1 MPPHSASALLQ
12 ALGQSNPTSFDATFL
27 QQQEEGNI
35 NKPAT
40 THRLNVKTHVFKKEL
55 QEYVPT
61 QIEDR
66 LRIET
71 IIYVELSIVDHNNA
85 LVNAYDYARLPKD
98 LFFSQ
103 PDKVMSPQEM
113 TTKRIVDVA
122 ATLQCPS
129 NGWQEEKEACLRCAR
144 RMSGKL
150 DQAESRI
157 MHMLP
162 ELHRTENGDALISF
176 RSGVANIQFKIN
188 CYCGHKKEKEGFV
201 IRFDSK
207 SDTTIAS
214 HVTLP
219 LMFYHQNKNRIASR
233 AAKAQAK
240 SGQEQQ
246 QQQSVQGTAATTTT
260 RNIVKN
266 VSSKS
271 KRDARSKPGHSPIGQ
286 QRSRQMIPSPPNSLL
301 GSPIEWSSSPE
312 MDDFMDSSDIPFTVP
327 SPPPPDPLI
336 SLFPDTVFQ
345 DQRTQQQQQQL
356 TIALISHMT
365 PNSGPVRGGT
375 MVTIHGT
382 GFTVGEIMYV
392 CFGENLVPIIPQRDH
407 MLECITPAA
416 IKADNVP
423 VFCMNAA
430 AESTSAAQA
439 TFTYVDDNEK
449 ELIKLALQRMMNI
462 SARMEGPLD
471 SVLSRAS
478 EFTMWNDLLE
488 GVGHDNAASSVNE
501 NSFSNAEKMV
511 LESFKLLDSSATGQL
526 NNEGLSIVNSTG
538 HTMLHLA
545 VALQYEALVKDL
557 VLRGIDVTVQ
567 DKNGLSAL
575 NWARHMNNQAMVEVL
590 SGAPIMTLSGPAGKV
605 ASDSASAVTSGLA
618 MDVTL
623 VEGGNV
629 VPATKSD
636 EVARGIQL
644 LVSPGSQPSATD
656 QPCVDIGHGC
666 ITQSTIHQSVPP
678 QIATSDRFLCAPN
691 SHINPQMDFEW
702 EGFGQGPGKAVVAPV
717 ADVAVLERQHEVSF
731 LLQQAQE
738 RTPATAV
745 ETGSTLDDG
754 HQQDQYGR
762 NLSAIP
768 STTADSDAARLMV
781 IPHTPQKQLP
791 VPGTATMDQAGI
803 ELPDVHRKGARILNL
818 APVHCPIGRHKESPV
833 GDLGHIAPV
842 VQDVVTAEGCTSGPT
857 DDMSPCVPGIC
868 KHDQEVGEVHIHNDS
883 SPLDVSNGVVVSGV
897 VAEMSEIPCLV
908 GQSSEVVVSADVVLL
923 DNDEGGSLNSATKQA
938 VVQSSRNDVESEPSL
953 FLGGLP
959 VALSPRPTHIQ
970 RTTASNHDDAGNR
983 AVDNQGSVARRS
995 TSTAA
1000 SVAAVSAT
1008 RSGTEEN
1015 EKEDVDNARR
1025 TGASDEASSSHSQ
1038 PETEQDVAPN
1048 PPTNVDDIIDWDWS
1062 VCHAKTAPTAAATAT
1077 THDSSGVGEPEDFV
1091 HSQGRDGCSDDD
1103 IGSDKPDD
1111 GPSED
1116 AEMDA
1121 DDRRE
1126 EPPRTKLIST
1136 VAEKTKGHPYFR
1148 PSPALASSSNA
1159 VANIQNV
1166 FVKLSLSSQHLGIC
1180 IEESSSEA
1188 PLPVMV
1194 PQAIMPSV
1202 SLPMSPTQ
1210 IPQTPAIINPYF
1222 ESVMPMFRNELQDL
1236 RDQWRVIA
1244 QEEISGAL
1252 RTLQENL
1259 ESAAPASA
1267 S

>member
-1 MPPHSASALLQ
+1 MILYS
-12 ALGQSNPTSFDATFL
+12 
-27 QQQEEGNI
+27 I

-40 THRLNVKTHVFKKEL
+40 AHRLNVKTHVFKKEL

-103 PDKVMSPQEM
+103 PDKIMSLQEM
-113 TTKRIVDVA
+113 TTKRIIDVA

-207 SDTTIAS
+207 SDATIAS

-240 SGQEQQ
+240 SGQKEQQ
-246 QQQSVQGTAATTTT
+246 QQQQQQSGQGMTATTTT
-260 RNIVKN
+260 RSIVKN
-266 VSSKS
+266 VNSKL
-271 KRDARSKPGHSPIGQ
+271 KRDVRSKPGHSPIGQ
-286 QRSRQMIPSPPNSLL
+286 QQNRHMIPSPPNSLL
-301 GSPIEWSSSPE
+301 GSPVEWSSSPE

-345 DQRTQQQQQQL
+345 DQRTQQQQHP

-382 GFTVGEIMYV
+382 GFTVGEIIYV

-416 IKADNVP
+416 IKADTVP

-430 AESTSAAQA
+430 AESTSTAQA

-471 SVLSRAS
+471 SVLNRAS

-488 GVGHDNAASSVNE
+488 GVGLDSAASSMNE

-511 LESFKLLDSSATGQL
+511 LESFKLLDSSVTGQL

-545 VALQYEALVKDL
+545 VVLQYEALVRDL

-575 NWARHMNNQAMVEVL
+575 DWARHMNNQTMAEVL
-590 SGAPIMTLSGPAGKV
+590 SGAPIMTLSGSAGKIV
-605 ASDSASAVTSGLA
+605 SDSASAVTSGLA
-618 MDVTL
+618 MDATL
-623 VEGGNV
+623 IEGGKV
-629 VPATKSD
+629 VPAIKGD
-636 EVARGIQL
+636 EVAHGIQL

-656 QPCVDIGHGC
+656 QPNVDSGHSC
-666 ITQSTIHQSVPP
+666 IMQNTIHQTVPSP
-678 QIATSDRFLCAPN
+678 IATSDQFPCASS
-691 SHINPQMDFEW
+691 SHVNPQMDFEW
-702 EGFGQGPGKAVVAPV
+702 EGFGQGPGKTVASPHVDELDVAPV
-717 ADVAVLERQHEVSF
+717 ADVVALERQPEVSF
-731 LLQQAQE
+731 LSQQTRK
-738 RTPATAV
+738 RTPAPAV
-745 ETGSTLDDG
+745 ETGSTLDNG

-762 NLSAIP
+762 TLSAIP
-768 STTADSDAARLMV
+768 LTTADSDAARLMAISH
-781 IPHTPQKQLP
+781 IPLNLT
-791 VPGTATMDQAGI
+791 GI
-803 ELPDVHRKGARILNL
+803 EVTDVHKKSARISNL
-818 APVHCPIGRHKESPV
+818 ALAHYPTGRHKESSI
-833 GDLGHIAPV
+833 GNLGHIAPV
-842 VQDVVTAEGCTSGPT
+842 DQDVVAIEGRTAGPIDGTSS
-857 DDMSPCVPGIC
+857 DVPVIG
-868 KHDQEVGEVHIHNDS
+868 KRDQEVDEVHIQSDS
-883 SPLDVSNGVVVSGV
+883 SSPSAPNGVIASGV
-897 VAEMSEIPCLV
+897 VAQTTKIPLLM
-908 GQSSEVVVSADVVLL
+908 GQSSEVVVNADVVLV
-923 DNDEGGSLNSATKQA
+923 DNNEGGSHNSAAKQA

-959 VALSPRPTHIQ
+959 VTLLPRPIHIQ
-970 RTTASNHDDAGNR
+970 GATASNQDDAGNR
-983 AVDNQGSVARRS
+983 DVDNQGSVTMTSIDTHRS
-995 TSTAA
+995 TSTTA

-1008 RSGTEEN
+1008 RLGTEEN
-1015 EKEDVDNARR
+1015 EKEDVD
-1025 TGASDEASSSHSQ
+1025 SVEA
-1038 PETEQDVAPN
+1038 TMEQ
-1048 PPTNVDDIIDWDWS
+1048 
-1062 VCHAKTAPTAAATAT
+1062 
-1077 THDSSGVGEPEDFV
+1077 
-1091 HSQGRDGCSDDD
+1091 
-1103 IGSDKPDD
+1103 
-1111 GPSED
+1111 
-1116 AEMDA
+1116 
-1121 DDRRE
+1121 
-1126 EPPRTKLIST
+1126 
-1136 VAEKTKGHPYFR
+1136 
-1148 PSPALASSSNA
+1148 
-1159 VANIQNV
+1159 
-1166 FVKLSLSSQHLGIC
+1166 
-1180 IEESSSEA
+1180 
-1188 PLPVMV
+1188 
-1194 PQAIMPSV
+1194 
-1202 SLPMSPTQ
+1202 
-1210 IPQTPAIINPYF
+1210 
-1222 ESVMPMFRNELQDL
+1222 
-1236 RDQWRVIA
+1236 
-1244 QEEISGAL
+1244 
-1252 RTLQENL
+1252 
-1259 ESAAPASA
+1259 
-1267 S
+1267 